1 MWTSFTLTNGK
12 QGSAS
17 FLRLIFRTEP
27 GRTRGRLIAAV
38 LRDVPLEDAMNMV
51 IPHDMLLPVRTFL
64 QRFRV
69 SA

>member
-1 MWTSFTLTNGK
+1 MWTSLTLK

-17 FLRLIFRTEP
+17 VLRLILRTKP

-38 LRDVPLEDAMNMV
+38 LRDVPLEDAVNMV
-51 IPHDMLLPVRTFL
+51 IPHDMFLPVRTFP
-64 QRFRV
+64 QGFRV